1 MVTANEDFAGMVAIV
16 TGASRGLGLAF
27 ARELVSSGAS
37 VTITARS
44 VDGLHETASLP
55 ATSQGAFE
63 IVPGD
68 VTDPALAALA
78 VARTEDRS
86 VPSTCW

>member
-1 MVTANEDFAGMVAIV
+1 MTANEDFAGMVAIV
-16 TGASRGLGLAF
+16 TGASRGLGRAF

-55 ATSQGAFE
+55 ATGQGHSRSF
-63 IVPGD
+63 
-68 VTDPALAALA
+68 LAMSRTRPWRLWPSLA
-78 VARTEDRS
+78 PRTGL